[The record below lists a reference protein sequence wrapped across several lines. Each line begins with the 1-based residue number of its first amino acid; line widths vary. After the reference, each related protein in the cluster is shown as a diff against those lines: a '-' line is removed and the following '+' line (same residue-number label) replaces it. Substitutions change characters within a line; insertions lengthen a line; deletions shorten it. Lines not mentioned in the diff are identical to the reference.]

1 MSSGGV
7 LVRRPLDAATIAHA
21 LRGARLGTHVVA
33 CPSVASTM
41 DAAAALAAAGTP
53 DGAVVLADVQTAG
66 RGRHGRAW
74 LAPPG
79 TALMLSIV
87 LRPPVPPDRLP
98 QALMAVALGA
108 LEAIAG
114 RLPADAP
121 LGLKWPNDI
130 VVGDRKIAGL
140 LAETT
145 WRGSDRPVVIVG
157 LGLNVSQARAALPDG
172 AVSLRLAGAR
182 DLARTALAIDVLRA
196 ADRHYADVLAGVD
209 LVPRWSARLS
219 TLGRSVM
226 VRDAVS
232 GAVVAEGQATGVGAD
247 GALEVTGADGGVV
260 AVRAGDV
267 TLAGG

>member
-182 DLARTALAIDVLRA
+182 DLARTATTPPSAPVTSNAPSAPTPVACPSATTAPLTASRTMTQRPSVERRA
-196 ADRHYADVLAGVD
+196 DQRGTRSTPAST
-209 LVPRWSARLS
+209 SA
-219 TLGRSVM
+219 
-226 VRDAVS
+226 
-232 GAVVAEGQATGVGAD
+232 
-247 GALEVTGADGGVV
+247 
-260 AVRAGDV
+260 
-267 TLAGG
+267 